1 MAQDDEKIKYPK
13 LDGTFGVGTM
23 TEVKVY
29 VRIPNSDQMREETFT
44 VPYLFLDLS
53 RMTTMHMM
61 NLFAGFSLINEGK
74 PNQLKE
80 LGL

>member
-1 MAQDDEKIKYPK
+1 MDENKQTIQ

-23 TEVKVY
+23 TEVKVLI
-29 VRIPNSDQMREETFT
+29 RIPGSDQMREESFM

-53 RMTTMHMM
+53 KIATMHMM

-74 PNQLKE
+74 PSQLKE

>member
-1 MAQDDEKIKYPK
+1 MNEDETKKYK

-23 TEVKVY
+23 TEVKVFTK
-29 VRIPNSDQMREETFT
+29 VPNSNQLREETFM

-53 RMTTMHMM
+53 RIATMQMM
-61 NLFAGFSLINEGK
+61 NLFVGFSLINEGK
-74 PNQLKE
+74 TNQLKE